1 MSGYTKFDAE
11 IYSEELF
18 SVTESE
24 HDEVMRLMAD
34 EGYQEWS
41 EQLESGLENEAWRG
55 AKNVAGVLIKKAC
68 EHPSCSHFKCERGL
82 RIGGFEL

>member
-34 EGYQEWS
+34 EGYQVPA
-41 EQLESGLENEAWRG
+41 EQSNAGKWILIVVAVLV
-55 AKNVAGVLIKKAC
+55 VAGFGYAHYATHAAVTKLTQPMK
-68 EHPSCSHFKCERGL
+68 
-82 RIGGFEL
+82 

>member
-11 IYSEELF
+11 IYSEELQP
-18 SVTESE
+18 VTESE

-41 EQLESGLENEAWRG
+41 EQLESELEREAWRG
-55 AKNVAGVLIKKAC
+55 SQAINGILIKKAC
-68 EHPSCSHFKCERGL
+68 
-82 RIGGFEL
+82 